1 MYSFILDLFS
11 LSYLSFD
18 GGRVIIT
25 VRMESISHD
34 ALCVKFPVL
43 KLHSFIIALMMSFVP
58 VLWSLLLH
66 HPCPTSI
73 VALQWPVRCP
83 SFPVWWISRTFAIPT
98 VLLLENWVLSLGKAG
113 CEHLWCLICGS
124 LPLWCLAYCCSWSQ
138 SGGTNDLTWFTFTF
152 SLIFLNLT
160 SPNQSICNSKRE
172 WGITEYFT
180 EFKWCVWNDL
190 AGYKL
195 CGV

>member
-1 MYSFILDLFS
+1 MHSFILDLFS

-83 SFPVWWISRTFAIPT
+83 SFPVWWICRTFAIPT
-98 VLLLENWVLSLGKAG
+98 VLLLENWVLSLGQN
-113 CEHLWCLICGS
+113 W
-124 LPLWCLAYCCSWSQ
+124 LAVD
-138 SGGTNDLTWFTFTF
+138 T
-152 SLIFLNLT
+152 
-160 SPNQSICNSKRE
+160 
-172 WGITEYFT
+172 
-180 EFKWCVWNDL
+180 
-190 AGYKL
+190 
-195 CGV
+195 CGVWFVALFHFGALLTVVPGPKVEEQMISLGSPLPSLSFF